1 MFSKIQCCFCIDL
14 KIMRKIIL
22 LIMLFF
28 PICLVSFNLEA
39 GDFSNFTVVPAVN
52 IVNSI
57 NQFRGEPFKFINNN
71 FEDVDANAK
80 YRLLSFLNQKIVVEQ
95 HQKSL
100 PNLDYSDCLENI
112 AREHIYKMVETN
124 SIYHK
129 DINSIENSCNL
140 QFAGESIIAMA
151 FQNYVDLESFQK
163 IVFEYIL
170 KQAIFLN
177 DAESAPVFFPYNKVG
192 AALLTGSIDF
202 EGISYNIYL
211 LDIVYGVSTN
221 IDSSSKLYFGKVES
235 SSGIKQIKIYPL
247 DNLND
252 SKETY
257 TYADGSFW
265 IYLDPGKYKFEVFS
279 DSDKSDGS
287 EEIEVGAER
296 NIFIK
301 IN

>member
-1 MFSKIQCCFCIDL
+1 
-14 KIMRKIIL
+14 MRKIIL
-22 LIMLFF
+22 IFLFISF
-28 PICLVSFNLEA
+28 CVVNFNLEA
-39 GDFSNFTVVPAVN
+39 SEFSNFNVQPALG

-57 NQFRGEPFKFINNN
+57 NQFRAEPFKFIDNN
-71 FEDVDANAK
+71 FKDVDDNAK

-100 PNLDYSDCLENI
+100 PNLEYSDCLENI

-124 SIYHK
+124 SIYHESI
-129 DINSIENSCNL
+129 DYIENSCNL

-163 IVFEYIL
+163 IVFDYIL

-177 DAESAPVFFPYNKVG
+177 DAESAPVFFPYNRVG
-192 AALLTGSIDF
+192 VALLTGSIDF
-202 EGISYNIYL
+202 EGVSYNIYL

-221 IDSSSKLYFGKVES
+221 IDSNSKLYFGKVGD
-235 SSGIKQIKIYPL
+235 SSGIKQIKIYSL
-247 DNLND
+247 DGLND
-252 SKETY
+252 KKETF

-265 IYLDPGKYKFEVFS
+265 IYLEPGKYKFEVFS
-279 DSDKSDGS
+279 GSDKSDGS
-287 EEIEVGAER
+287 EDVEVGAQR